1 MNNLYYDYIGAKGN
15 YEIVD
20 YIDNTSN
27 ILDTKINLT
36 SNFLRGYTDTNIT
49 ILDNKY
55 NNLIR
60 EIPDNS
66 LTNLYINNSN
76 IGGEIRFF
84 VKQSGIFDIN
94 NATGQPYRVKIGADG
109 KLYLYYNYNAAI
121 GLLET
126 ERWVEPINE
135 LIGHKVAISQLN
147 FITGAT
153 DIAVSKLI
161 IDVNQLNS
169 IVITDNIITNADRL
183 ILRDTSSIYG
193 QLKIVFEKI
202 KNQFTYANAIYAG
215 IVGSLGF
222 GAVFMVYGYI
232 QSKVNAD
239 YIENNLKYQLSSNTV
254 MTPAEKEQLK
264 TDTFDVYNSNIND
277 MIKYSCNL
285 NIIQGFINSNIT
297 TAQTIP
303 SISTNA
309 ITLNGYA
316 IESVLLPRTGGS
328 LTGSISIDRSTIA
341 LPSVGYFGGTGDRIV
356 FYQGS
361 PSVYPFS
368 IGVSSASLW
377 RSVPDLCTHDWFVNG
392 NKTMTLNNNGLILS
406 GGVPNL
412 RLTATDGNNLAY
424 ATANGYFSLSALAGD
439 VVLRAT
445 NNLILQSK
453 GGGTAAL
460 TIDKTDNYVTINT
473 RLKTNSFYYN
483 NLELNVNISNVA
495 TTTILSSTPNVQK
508 KYMFQFTCATAIL
521 MPNNVIYYKY
531 DIDLTQYTQLK
542 YIPNPNTPYR
552 IFKIK
557 LWMANG
563 YFQYQYQGKYNVLS
577 YEVYMSNESQAGG
590 GGMGDSGVNIRAFGF
605 PESTE
610 LNTITATQII
620 LVRSSNFNFLSCLS
634 IFNTA
639 LVYGIIE
646 DCLF

>member
-94 NATGQPYRVKIGADG
+94 NASGQPYRVKIGADG
-109 KLYLYYNYNAAI
+109 KLYLYYNYNVAI
-121 GLLET
+121 GLFET

-135 LIGHKVAISQLN
+135 LIGHKVAITNLVV
-147 FITGAT
+147 ITGAT

-222 GAVFMVYGYI
+222 GAVFTAYGYI

-254 MTPAEKEQLK
+254 MTPAEKQQLK
-264 TDTFDVYNSNIND
+264 TDTFEIYNSNIND
-277 MIKYSCNL
+277 MINYSCNL
-285 NIIQGFINSNIT
+285 NIIQGFINSNII
-297 TAQTIP
+297 TAQNIP
-303 SISTNA
+303 KINTNE
-309 ITLNGYA
+309 ITLNGYL
-316 IESVLLPRTGGS
+316 IQNVLLPRAGGS
-328 LTGSISIDRSTIA
+328 LTGSISIDLSTIA
-341 LPSVGYFGGTGDRIV
+341 IPSVGYFGGTGDRIV

-368 IGVSSASLW
+368 IGISSASLW
-377 RSVPDLCTHDWFVNG
+377 RSVPDLCTHDWYVNG
-392 NKTMTLNNNGLILS
+392 VKTMNLNKDGRLILS
-406 GGVPNL
+406 GNIPSLQLISN
-412 RLTATDGNNLAY
+412 GNNLAY
-424 ATANGYFSLSALAGD
+424 ATANGYFSTSAIAGD
-439 VVLRAT
+439 IVLRAT

-453 GGGTAAL
+453 DGGAAL
-460 TIDKTDNYVTINT
+460 TIDKTNNYVTINT
-473 RLKTNSFYYN
+473 RLNTNSFYYN
-483 NLELNVNISNVA
+483 NVELNVNISNVA

-508 KYMFQFTCATAIL
+508 KYMISFTCSTAIL
-521 MPNNVIYYKY
+521 MPNNITYYKY
-531 DIDLTQYTQLK
+531 DIDLTKYTQLK

-563 YFQYQYQGKYNVLS
+563 YFEYQYQGKYNVLT
-577 YEVYMSNESQAGG
+577 YEIYMSNESQAGG
-590 GGMGDSGVNIRAFGF
+590 GGMGNAGINIRAFGF
-605 PESTE
+605 PENTD
-610 LNTITATQII
+610 LNSITATQII

-639 LVYGIIE
+639 LVYAIIE